1 MSKGGIYYMREVYIT
16 IFKQYFR
23 SYLLQTRSAL
33 GLTQTQMSEKLNISE
48 RAYASLESGHSCC
61 STITLILF
69 LLLCTDNYNDFLEDL
84 RNSFDEIYE
93 CVS

>member
-23 SYLLQTRSAL
+23 SYLLQTRSEL

-48 RAYASLESGHSCC
+48 RAYASLEDRKS
-61 STITLILF
+61 
-69 LLLCTDNYNDFLEDL
+69 
-84 RNSFDEIYE
+84 
-93 CVS
+93 VV